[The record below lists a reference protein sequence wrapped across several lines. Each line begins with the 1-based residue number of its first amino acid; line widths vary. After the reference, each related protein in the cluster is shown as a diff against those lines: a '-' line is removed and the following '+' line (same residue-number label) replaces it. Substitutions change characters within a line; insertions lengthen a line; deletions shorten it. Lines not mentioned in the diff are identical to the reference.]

1 MEKLSDLIKARL
13 NTHNL
18 ETSAK
23 SAEILHITNEMLGD
37 LLKAKKQYVKAYRC
51 DGGVLFIATENASW
65 GQEVWGIKESILKNL
80 QKQFG
85 KKVITKIRIKN
96 LTID

>member
-1 MEKLSDLIKARL
+1 MEKLGDLIKQRL
-13 NTHNL
+13 NKHNL

-23 SAEILHITNEMLGD
+23 SAEILHITNQILGD
-37 LLKAKKQYVKAYRC
+37 LLKAKKQYVKAYRFT
-51 DGGVLFIATENASW
+51 GGILFIAAENASW
-65 GQEVWGIKESILKNL
+65 GQEVWGVKESVLKNL